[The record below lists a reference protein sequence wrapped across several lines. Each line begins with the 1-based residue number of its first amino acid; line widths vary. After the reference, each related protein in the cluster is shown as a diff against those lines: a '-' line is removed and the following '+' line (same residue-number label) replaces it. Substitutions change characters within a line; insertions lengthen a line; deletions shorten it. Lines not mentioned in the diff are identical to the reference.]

1 MQAVPAALNVVP
13 SAVAGY
19 VPAAHVAMKAVAPV
33 GLTAVTTALDVPP
46 AQVEPVKH

>member
-19 VPAAHVAMKAVAPV
+19 VPAAHVATKAVAPAE
-33 GLTAVTTALDVPP
+33 LITDAITLSAIPP
-46 AQVEPVKH
+46 AQT